1 MEKHMIIYFFMILVC
16 IMMAGCSAINKTQN
30 ESSHVATTD
39 SELICEESVSPNEKY
54 VDSENDKVLYKV
66 QVYQNKDNTIIVNA
80 SSNSAFF
87 DDMQYTIKYDEKIS
101 KSDVTI
107 TWLTLMGAKEA
118 TEENQI
124 ALADVSISSDGNV
137 FNEQKINFSKKVIEI
152 VVDTIDKNK
161 K

>member
-1 MEKHMIIYFFMILVC
+1 
-16 IMMAGCSAINKTQN
+16 MAGCSAGKEAQN
-30 ESSHVATTD
+30 GSSYVATTD
-39 SELICEESVSPNEKY
+39 SELICEESISPNEKY

-66 QVYQNKDNTIIVNA
+66 QVYQDEDNTIIVNA

-87 DDMQYTIKYDEKIS
+87 DDMQYTIQYYEKIS
-101 KSDVTI
+101 KSDVKI
-107 TWLTLMGAKEA
+107 TWLTLMGAKEV

-137 FNEQKINFSKKVIEI
+137 FNEQKINFAKKAIGI

>member
-1 MEKHMIIYFFMILVC
+1 
-16 IMMAGCSAINKTQN
+16 MMAGCSAINKTEN
-30 ESSHVATTD
+30 DSSYVAITD

-54 VDSENDKVLYKV
+54 VDSENDKVLYVV

-87 DDMQYTIKYDEKIS
+87 DDMQYTIKSDEKIL
-101 KSDVTI
+101 KSDVII
-107 TWLTLMGAKEA
+107 TWLTLMGAEEA

-124 ALADVSISSDGNV
+124 ALADVSISSDGSV
-137 FNEQKINFSKKVIEI
+137 FNEQKINFSKKAIEI